1 MKKESAYIA
10 ALAVLAVFMV
20 LVFTTPSENL
30 GITGNVVDEN
40 ATCVEDWSCG
50 DWDTCADELQS
61 RTCTDASACG
71 TLDAKPD
78 ESQACV
84 VAVIECVED
93 WSCGDWD
100 TCANETQSRTCTDA
114 SACGTEVNKS
124 EESQV
129 CVAVNETCVEDWS
142 CGDWDT
148 CADELQSRTCTD
160 ASACGTLD
168 AKPDES
174 QTCVMPEEDDEEES
188 TVQVTIDKSKSSG
201 GSDVVTNIP
210 SIDETPVIEEE
221 EIIEEPV
228 EVISIFTGQIIEAT
242 NETCY
247 GCILNDNCY
256 ELDDRKKNQYCIE
269 NGVWVNQTEYGEQ
282 CTSDFECGS
291 NNCELGEEGT
301 EKTCG
306 NFNVFKSVSHF
317 FDWFKGLFSGF
328 SMASN
333 ETNTTEVPEEN
344 SEI

>member
-124 EESQV
+124 EESQA
-129 CVAVNETCVEDWS
+129 CVVTCVEDWS
-142 CGDWDT
+142 CGDWSD
-148 CADELQSRTCTD
+148 CSADSQSRTCTD
-160 ASACGTLD
+160 NSACGTLD